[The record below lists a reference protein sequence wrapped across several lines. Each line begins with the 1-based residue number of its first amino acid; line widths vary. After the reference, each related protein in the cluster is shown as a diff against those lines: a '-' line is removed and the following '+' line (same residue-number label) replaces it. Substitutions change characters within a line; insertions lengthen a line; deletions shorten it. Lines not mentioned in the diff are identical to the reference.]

1 MQTEIIAKATG
12 TTTTTSAN
20 VIELSAPSVVRLNID
35 RSQVATMEREGND
48 LIIRLTD
55 GQTIRIDHFYDQQ
68 EGKIS
73 DLVLRDDQGS
83 QWLTNPSASG
93 AGRFRA
99 ITDLDDLIGAA
110 ATGEGGGSSFI
121 LPAILGVAG
130 VGGLVA
136 AVSGGGGNGGNQP
149 GGPTVDTQPP
159 AIPTASFTAN
169 GSSVRGTGEAG
180 ATVRVTDGAGNVI
193 GTGTV
198 GADGTFTIPVNP
210 PQTNGQPVTV
220 VQSDAAGNVSPPATT
235 AAPDITPPATPTAT
249 ITGDGRTVSGTGEP
263 GATVT
268 VRNAAGQVLGTAVV
282 GAQGAYTLT
291 LTTPQANGG
300 TLTVSQADPA
310 GNVSPATTLT
320 APDTIPPALPTASIN
335 GDGTS
340 ISGTG
345 EAGATVTVRNA
356 AGQVLGTAI
365 VDAQGGYTLPL
376 TTPQANGGTLT
387 VTQSDPAG
395 NVSPAVTLAAP
406 DITPPAAPAATL
418 SADGTTV
425 TGSGEPGA
433 TVRVIGPD
441 GQQIGTA
448 IVAADGSYTVTL
460 TTAQTGGGVLVVT
473 QTDAAGNVSPTTQ
486 IDAVDTGTMPLPTAQ
501 IDAQGTTVSGTGEPG
516 ATVIVR
522 DVTGQTIGQ
531 GTVDANGNYSLTL
544 ATPQGN
550 GETLTVVQSDT
561 LGNVSPTITLTAP
574 DFTAPAAPTATI
586 AEDGSAIT
594 GTGEP
599 GATVTVRDPA
609 GQPLGTTT
617 VDAQGNYTLPLGTPQ
632 TNGGTLTVTQSDPA
646 GNTSPAASVSA
657 PDTTAPAAPSATVA
671 GDGASITGTGEPGAT
686 VAVSD
691 AAGQPLGTATVDA
704 QGNYTLPLGTPQA
717 NGETLTVTQSDPAG
731 NISPATTVTAPD
743 ITAPAAPTATI
754 AGDGTSI
761 TGTGEPG
768 ATVTVSDAA
777 GQPLG
782 TVTVDAQ
789 GNYTLPL
796 TTPQANGETL
806 TVTQSDPAGN
816 TSPATS
822 VSAPDITVP
831 AAPTATVAGDGVSIT
846 GTGEPGATV
855 TVSDAAGQPLGSA
868 TVDAQGNYSL
878 PLGTPQ
884 ANGETLTVT
893 QSDPAGNTSPATTVT
908 APDITAPAAPTATIA
923 GDGTSITGTGEPGA
937 TVTVSDAVGQP
948 LGTVT
953 VDAQGNYTLPLTT
966 PQANGETL
974 TVTQS
979 DPAGNISSATSVSA
993 PDITAPAAP
1002 VVTVSADGTQL
1013 TGTGEPGA
1021 TVQVVDA
1028 GGQPVGTAT
1037 VGSDGSFSLPLPIG
1051 VANGQTLS
1059 AIQTDAV
1066 GNASP
1071 ATTTVTP
1078 DLAAPATPV
1087 ATVSADGTSISGT
1100 GEPGATLIV
1109 RAPDNSVLATV
1120 TVAADGSFSAPLA
1133 TQQANGET
1141 LSVTQ
1146 ADAAGNVSPVATVTA
1161 PDITPPAPPVAILS
1175 ADGSA
1180 VYGNGEPGATV
1191 RVVDGNGTLLG
1202 SAVVAADSSYTL
1214 PLTPPQTSGQT
1225 LSAAQTDP
1233 AGNPSQPAT
1242 VAAPDLTAPPAPIAT
1257 IAADGTSVTGTG
1269 EPFATVRVRAADGL
1283 VIATVTVGAD
1293 GSFTTPLS
1301 PPQANG
1307 EALSLDQTDRGGN
1320 LSPTTP
1326 LTAPDI
1332 TAPTGLTATI
1342 SGDGAIVTGSGEA
1355 GATVTIRDANG
1366 AVLGTA
1372 TVAANGIYNAT
1383 LTTPQINGET
1393 LQVTQADAAGNVS
1406 APASVL
1412 APDTTPPLAP
1422 TGSVVD
1428 AGATLS
1434 GTGEPG
1440 ATVIIRAADG
1450 TLLGSGLVAPDGSFA
1465 VTLNPAQANGQALQ
1479 LVQTDAAG
1487 NASPIVAVT
1496 APDITAPTGLTA
1508 TISGDGSFVTG
1519 VGEVGA
1525 TVTVRDPDGTV
1536 IGTAVVGTNGSYAA
1550 PLIPA
1555 QIDGETLQVTQA
1567 DAAGNVS
1574 LPLAPV
1580 APDLTAPLAPVGT
1593 ISADGTLVTGTG
1605 EAGATVTVR
1614 DAAGQP
1620 LGTATVAADGSFS
1633 VPLASAQLNGQILSV
1648 VQADAAGNVSPP
1660 LALTALDTTAPI
1672 GLTASV
1678 DATGIIVSGQAEA
1691 GATIT
1696 VRAPDGTIIGTG
1708 TAGAGGAY
1716 ALTLTTPQLNGQ
1728 VLQVTQGDAAGNTSP
1743 PSPATAPDLTA
1754 PLAPLG
1760 TVSADGTLVTGTGE
1774 AGTTVTVRDAA
1785 GQVLGTAQV
1794 AADGSF
1800 SVPLASA
1807 QLNGQILSVVQADAA
1822 GNVSPPLALT
1832 ALDTTAPIGLTASV
1846 DATGIIVSGQAEAG
1860 ATITVRAP
1868 DGTIIGTGTAA
1879 ATGDYALTLTTPQ
1892 LNGQVLQVTQADP
1905 AGNTSPPS
1913 PATAPDLTAPLGPVF
1928 ALDGTGANATG
1939 SGEVGATVT
1948 LRDASGTVI
1957 GTGQVGADGS
1967 FNVPLNPAQADGGTV
1982 SATLTDAAGNVSI
1995 PAIVAAPDITPP
2007 AAPVATLDATGS
2019 IVTGQGEVGA
2029 TVTVRDAGGAVLGTG
2044 IVGPQGAYT
2053 VILSAP
2059 QLDSQIL
2066 RVTQADATGNG
2077 SLATTVTALDRTAP
2091 DAPVATVSADGT
2103 VVSGSGEIGATVTIT
2118 DPVGLVLATVPVN
2131 PDGSF
2136 SVTLT
2141 TALTNGQL
2149 LTLTQADAAGNV
2161 SAAGTATAPDLIL
2174 NDTPGAP
2181 TAIIALDGASVSGT
2195 GQVGSAIIVRDAN
2208 GAVIGNAQVAG
2219 DGTYT
2224 ATLTTPQRDGETVRV
2239 TQTDAEGDV
2248 SPPATVIAP
2257 DLTAPDAPT
2266 AMIDPTGSLV
2276 MGTGE
2281 VGATVRVLDANGA
2294 TLGTAIVG
2302 ANGAY
2307 VAALV
2312 TPQVDGQPLTVVQ
2325 NDAAGNGSPAFPVI
2339 APDLT
2344 APLAPIGVVSGDGT
2358 SLTGT
2363 GEVGA
2368 TVTIRGA
2375 GGAVLGTA
2383 IVDANGNFTAPLTPA
2398 QANGQLVTLIQA
2410 DAAGNVSPIA
2420 QATAPDITA
2429 PIGLTAA
2436 INGAGNLVT
2445 GTGEAGGTVT
2455 IRDAGGT
2462 VLGTAVVAANGTYA
2476 AILTPA
2482 QLNAQVLQVTEA
2494 DAAGNVSTPATVI
2507 APDLTAPLAP
2517 IGTVSGDGTTLT
2529 GTGEV
2534 GATVTIRSL
2543 SGTVLGTTVVDASGN
2558 FAAPL
2563 TPAQANGQ
2571 IVTLTQAD
2579 AAGNVSPLAQAIA
2592 PDITAPIGLTAAI
2605 NGAGNLV
2612 TGAGEAGATVTI
2624 RDAGGTVLGT
2634 AVVAANGTYAAILT
2648 PAQLNAQVLQVTQAD
2663 ATGNASIPATV
2674 IAPDLTAPLAPI
2686 GTVSGDGTSLTG
2698 TGEVGAT
2705 VTIRGVGGAVIG
2717 TAIVDANGNFTAPLT
2732 PAQANGQIVTLTQ
2745 ADAAGNISPLG
2756 QAAAPD
2762 ITAPVGLTAVING
2775 TGSVMTG
2782 TGEAGA
2788 TVTIRDP
2795 GGTVLG
2801 TTIVASNGSYAATLT
2816 PAQLN
2821 AQLLQVSQSDAAGN
2835 VSTPAT
2841 VIAPDLTAPLA
2852 PIGTVS
2858 GNGTTLTGTGEAGAT
2873 VTIRGLGGVVIGT
2886 ALVDANGNFTA
2897 TLNPAQAN
2905 GQVVTLTQVDA
2916 AGNVSPLA
2924 QASTPDITAPVGL
2937 TAAINGVGTL
2947 VTGQG
2952 EAGATVTVRDAG
2964 GNPIGTTIV
2973 AANGSYTVTL
2983 TTAQA
2988 NGQTLTVTQ
2997 ADAAG
3002 NTSLPSPL
3010 IAPDITPPALP
3021 IATINGTGTI
3031 VTGSGEPGATVRILG
3046 AQGQLV
3052 GSAIVDANGA
3062 YTATLIIPQANGQ
3075 PLTVTQAD
3083 AAGNV
3088 SPQAPL
3094 AAPDI
3099 TPPAPPTAAINATGT
3114 IVTGTGEAGTTV
3126 EVRNAGGTVIGTGTV
3141 AGGGTY
3147 AVTLA
3152 TPQLAGETLN
3162 IGLRDG
3168 TGNVSGT
3175 VTVIAPFDI
3184 SAFDNVAAA
3193 QVDLVP
3199 VQTNETLGNANYTA
3213 LVSLGLVN
3221 LNAQVLAIPN
3231 VQFTVQQG
3239 HTLDATFTYDAT
3251 LSLGVASG
3259 YSVVLQRFNGTS
3271 WVAVNGGGSSS
3282 LLEVSLLGGNLVATA
3297 DDLAPGQ
3304 YRAFVTFDNTAGV
3317 GLLGGLSVTGVDSDF
3332 TDVGQ
3337 IVPLVT
3343 NGNVITDPGPLGQV
3357 DAVSPQTR
3365 VESVTLN
3372 GVTTVVTGNTQVVGQ
3387 WGTLIMG
3394 SDGRYSYTPNADA
3407 AVLGKTDRFTYTLFD
3422 ASDGERESATLTIS
3436 IGSPDITGAPVAV
3449 NDVATAAATFVNVVE
3464 TRTPTVDSSF
3474 ATPTAA
3480 VLTGSRTGQITDSF
3494 TVDANSRGNI
3504 TLSAVIAPGLSVV
3517 PSFTITVTNAAGT
3530 VVGSQTGTAL
3540 AGVGGLI
3547 GSGISVTMNNL
3558 PSGTYNYTVTSTN
3571 TVGLGYTTDV
3581 YVGGTITHL
3590 DQFTLSGT
3598 TPTSGNL
3605 LANDTLG
3612 SDFLGIKMLVGGTF
3626 VDIGDAGRTLT
3637 GTYGT
3642 LTISEIGQY
3651 TYRPFANLGYAA
3663 TDPIDRFTYQIV
3675 QPDGQVSTAR
3685 LDVAI
3690 DINNGVAPVFPTT
3703 LTAFAL
3709 EDPVQ
3714 LHSDVVP
3721 MTLAV
3726 GHDAAPL
3733 SLDQADA
3740 KIALS
3745 LMEDQGSVED
3755 VLSRYLDAQSPAA
3768 EPLPS
3773 ESLADTGDFAVMPSA
3788 SDISAQDPVTHD
3800 PLGYLTVSVD
3810 PEQERLATLHL
3821 A

>member
-1 MQTEIIAKATG
+1 M
-12 TTTTTSAN
+12 
-20 VIELSAPSVVRLNID
+20 
-35 RSQVATMEREGND
+35 
-48 LIIRLTD
+48 
-55 GQTIRIDHFYDQQ
+55 
-68 EGKIS
+68 
-73 DLVLRDDQGS
+73 
-83 QWLTNPSASG
+83 
-93 AGRFRA
+93 
-99 ITDLDDLIGAA
+99 
-110 ATGEGGGSSFI
+110 
-121 LPAILGVAG
+121 
-130 VGGLVA
+130 
-136 AVSGGGGNGGNQP
+136 
-149 GGPTVDTQPP
+149 
-159 AIPTASFTAN
+159 
-169 GSSVRGTGEAG
+169 
-180 ATVRVTDGAGNVI
+180 
-193 GTGTV
+193 
-198 GADGTFTIPVNP
+198 
-210 PQTNGQPVTV
+210 
-220 VQSDAAGNVSPPATT
+220 
-235 AAPDITPPATPTAT
+235 AAPDITAPTAPTAT
-249 ITGDGRTVSGTGEP
+249 IAGDGTSVTGTGEP

-268 VRNAAGQVLGTAVV
+268 VRDSAGQPLGTS
-282 GAQGAYTLT
+282 T
-291 LTTPQANGG
+291 
-300 TLTVSQADPA
+300 
-310 GNVSPATTLT
+310 
-320 APDTIPPALPTASIN
+320 
-335 GDGTS
+335 
-340 ISGTG
+340 
-345 EAGATVTVRNA
+345 
-356 AGQVLGTAI
+356 
-365 VDAQGGYTLPL
+365 VDAQGNYTLPL
-376 TTPQANGGTLT
+376 ITPQANGGTLT

-395 NVSPAVTLAAP
+395 N
-406 DITPPAAPAATL
+406 
-418 SADGTTV
+418 
-425 TGSGEPGA
+425 
-433 TVRVIGPD
+433 
-441 GQQIGTA
+441 
-448 IVAADGSYTVTL
+448 
-460 TTAQTGGGVLVVT
+460 
-473 QTDAAGNVSPTTQ
+473 
-486 IDAVDTGTMPLPTAQ
+486 
-501 IDAQGTTVSGTGEPG
+501 
-516 ATVIVR
+516 
-522 DVTGQTIGQ
+522 
-531 GTVDANGNYSLTL
+531 
-544 ATPQGN
+544 
-550 GETLTVVQSDT
+550 
-561 LGNVSPTITLTAP
+561 
-574 DFTAPAAPTATI
+574 
-586 AEDGSAIT
+586 
-594 GTGEP
+594 
-599 GATVTVRDPA
+599 
-609 GQPLGTTT
+609 
-617 VDAQGNYTLPLGTPQ
+617 
-632 TNGGTLTVTQSDPA
+632 
-646 GNTSPAASVSA
+646 
-657 PDTTAPAAPSATVA
+657 
-671 GDGASITGTGEPGAT
+671 
-686 VAVSD
+686 
-691 AAGQPLGTATVDA
+691 
-704 QGNYTLPLGTPQA
+704 
-717 NGETLTVTQSDPAG
+717 
-731 NISPATTVTAPD
+731 
-743 ITAPAAPTATI
+743 
-754 AGDGTSI
+754 
-761 TGTGEPG
+761 
-768 ATVTVSDAA
+768 
-777 GQPLG
+777 
-782 TVTVDAQ
+782 
-789 GNYTLPL
+789 
-796 TTPQANGETL
+796 
-806 TVTQSDPAGN
+806 
-816 TSPATS
+816 
-822 VSAPDITVP
+822 
-831 AAPTATVAGDGVSIT
+831 
-846 GTGEPGATV
+846 
-855 TVSDAAGQPLGSA
+855 
-868 TVDAQGNYSL
+868 
-878 PLGTPQ
+878 
-884 ANGETLTVT
+884 
-893 QSDPAGNTSPATTVT
+893 TSPATT
-908 APDITAPAAPTATIA
+908 
-923 GDGTSITGTGEPGA
+923 
-937 TVTVSDAVGQP
+937 
-948 LGTVT
+948 
-953 VDAQGNYTLPLTT
+953 
-966 PQANGETL
+966 
-974 TVTQS
+974 
-979 DPAGNISSATSVSA
+979 VSA

-1037 VGSDGSFSLPLPIG
+1037 VGSDGSFSLPLPTG

-1059 AIQTDAV
+1059 AIQTDAA

-1071 ATTTVTP
+1071 ATAAVTP
-1078 DLAAPATPV
+1078 DLVAPATPL

-1133 TQQANGET
+1133 TPQANGEALT
-1141 LSVTQ
+1141 VTQ
-1146 ADAAGNVSPVATVTA
+1146 TDAAGNVSPVATVTA
-1161 PDITPPAPPVAILS
+1161 PDITPPAPPLATLS
-1175 ADGSA
+1175 ADGTA

-1191 RVVDGNGTLLG
+1191 RIVDGNGTLLG
-1202 SAVVAADSSYTL
+1202 SAVVAADSSYSLT
-1214 PLTPPQTSGQT
+1214 LTPPQTSGQT
-1225 LSAAQTDP
+1225 LSAVQTDP

-1242 VAAPDLTAPPAPIAT
+1242 VAAPDLTAPPAPLAT

-1269 EPFATVRVRAADGL
+1269 EPFATVRVRAADGT

-1320 LSPTTP
+1320 LSPATP
-1326 LTAPDI
+1326 LVAPDI

-1355 GATVTIRDANG
+1355 GAAVTIRDANG

-1383 LTTPQINGET
+1383 LTTPQTNGET

-1406 APASVL
+1406 APASVV
-1412 APDTTPPLAP
+1412 APDITPPLAP

-1440 ATVIIRAADG
+1440 ATVTIRAAGG
-1450 TLLGSGLVAPDGSFA
+1450 TLLGSGQVAPDGSFA

-1525 TVTVRDPDGTV
+1525 TVTVRDPDGTI

-1550 PLIPA
+1550 PLTPA
-1555 QIDGETLQVTQA
+1555 QTDGETLQVTQA

-1574 LPLAPV
+1574 QPLAPV
-1580 APDLTAPLAPVGT
+1580 APDLTAPLAPIGT

-1633 VPLASAQLNGQILSV
+1633 VPLASAQLNGQTLSVVQADAAGNVSPPLALTALDTTAPIGLTASVDATGTIVSGQAEAGATITVRAPDGTIIGTGTAGASGAYALTLTTAQLNGQVLQVTQADAAGNTSPPSPATAPDLTAPLAPIGTVSADGTLVNGTGEPGATVTVRDAAGQPLGTAQVAADGSFSVPLASAQLNGQTLSV

-1708 TAGAGGAY
+1708 TAGATGAY
-1716 ALTLTTPQLNGQ
+1716 ALTLTTAQLNGQ
-1728 VLQVTQGDAAGNTSP
+1728 VLQVTQADAAGNTSP

-1754 PLAPLG
+1754 PLAP
-1760 TVSADGTLVTGTGE
+1760 
-1774 AGTTVTVRDAA
+1774 
-1785 GQVLGTAQV
+1785 
-1794 AADGSF
+1794 
-1800 SVPLASA
+1800 
-1807 QLNGQILSVVQADAA
+1807 
-1822 GNVSPPLALT
+1822 
-1832 ALDTTAPIGLTASV
+1832 
-1846 DATGIIVSGQAEAG
+1846 
-1860 ATITVRAP
+1860 
-1868 DGTIIGTGTAA
+1868 
-1879 ATGDYALTLTTPQ
+1879 
-1892 LNGQVLQVTQADP
+1892 
-1905 AGNTSPPS
+1905 
-1913 PATAPDLTAPLGPVF
+1913 VF
-1928 ALDGTGANATG
+1928 TLDGTGANATG
-1939 SGEVGATVT
+1939 SGEVGAIVT

-1967 FNVPLNPAQADGGTV
+1967 FSVPLTPAQANGGTV

-1995 PAIVAAPDITPP
+1995 PTNALAPDITPP
-2007 AAPVATLDATGS
+2007 AAPVAALDATGT
-2019 IVTGQGEVGA
+2019 IVSGQGEVGA
-2029 TVTVRDAGGAVLGTG
+2029 TVTVRDAGGGVLGTG

-2059 QLDSQIL
+2059 QLNSQVL
-2066 RVTQADATGNG
+2066 SVTQADATGNG

-2103 VVSGSGEIGATVTIT
+2103 VISGTGEIGATVTIT

-2136 SVTLT
+2136 SVTLA

-2161 SAAGTATAPDLIL
+2161 SAASNAVAPDLIP

-2195 GQVGSAIIVRDAN
+2195 GQVGAAIIVRDAN

-2219 DGTYT
+2219 DGNYT
-2224 ATLTTPQRDGETVRV
+2224 ATLTTPQRNGETVRV

-2307 VAALV
+2307 AVTLA

-2325 NDAAGNGSPAFPVI
+2325 SDAAGNASPASPVI

-2344 APLAPIGVVSGDGT
+2344 APLAPIGIVSGDGT

-2375 GGAVLGTA
+2375 GGAVLGSA
-2383 IVDANGNFTAPLTPA
+2383 VVDANGNFTAPLTPV
-2398 QANGQLVTLIQA
+2398 QANGQVLTLTQA

-2462 VLGTAVVAANGTYA
+2462 VLGTAIVAANGTYA

-2517 IGTVSGDGTTLT
+2517 IGTISGDGTTLT

-2534 GATVTIRSL
+2534 GATVTIRSV
-2543 SGTVLGTTVVDASGN
+2543 GGAVLGTAVVDANGN
-2558 FAAPL
+2558 FTVPL

-2571 IVTLTQAD
+2571 IVTLSQAD
-2579 AAGNVSPLAQAIA
+2579 AAGNVSPLAQATA

-2624 RDAGGTVLGT
+2624 REAGGAVLGT

-2663 ATGNASIPATV
+2663 AAGNASTPATV
-2674 IAPDLTAPLAPI
+2674 IAPDLTAPVAPI
-2686 GTVSGDGTSLTG
+2686 GTVSGDGTTLTG

-2745 ADAAGNISPLG
+2745 ADAAGNVSPVG
-2756 QAAAPD
+2756 QATAPD

-2775 TGSVMTG
+2775 TGSVVTG

-2801 TTIVASNGSYAATLT
+2801 TAIVASNGSYAVTLT

-2821 AQLLQVSQSDAAGN
+2821 AQLLQVSQADAAGN

-2852 PIGTVS
+2852 PIGTVT

-2886 ALVDANGNFTA
+2886 ALVDANGTFTA
-2897 TLNPAQAN
+2897 SLTPAQAN

-2916 AGNVSPLA
+2916 AGNVSPIA
-2924 QASTPDITAPVGL
+2924 QATAPDITAPTGL

-2964 GNPIGTTIV
+2964 GNPIGTAIV

-2988 NGQTLTVTQ
+2988 NGQALTVTQ

-3002 NTSLPSPL
+3002 NASAPSPL
-3010 IAPDITPPALP
+3010 TAPDITPPALP
-3021 IATINGTGTI
+3021 VATINGTGTI

-3052 GSAIVDANGA
+3052 GTAVVDANGA
-3062 YTATLIIPQANGQ
+3062 YTATLIVPQANGQ
-3075 PLTVTQAD
+3075 ALTVTQAD

-3099 TPPAPPTAAINATGT
+3099 TPPATPTAAINGTGT

-3126 EVRNAGGTVIGTGTV
+3126 EVRNAGGTVVGTGTV
-3141 AGGGTY
+3141 AAGGTF

-3152 TPQLAGETLN
+3152 TPQVAGETLN
-3162 IGLRDG
+3162 VGLRDG
-3168 TGNVSGT
+3168 AGNVSGT
-3175 VTVIAPFDI
+3175 VAVIAPFDI
-3184 SAFDNVAAA
+3184 SAFDNVATA

-3282 LLEVSLLGGNLVATA
+3282 LLEVGLLGGNLVATA

-3337 IVPLVT
+3337 IVPVVT
-3343 NGNVITDPGPLGQV
+3343 NGNVITDPGPTGQV
-3357 DAVSPQTR
+3357 DVVSPQTR

-3372 GVTTVVTGNTQVVGQ
+3372 GVTTAVTGSATVVGQ

-3436 IGSPDITGAPVAV
+3436 IGSPDITGAPIAV

-3464 TRTPTVDSSF
+3464 TVPAAIDTSF
-3474 ATPTAA
+3474 ATPAA
-3480 VLTGSRTGQITDSF
+3480 LTGTRTAQITDSF
-3494 TVDANSRGNI
+3494 TVDANSVANV
-3504 TLSAVIAPGLSVV
+3504 TLTAAIAPGLSVV
-3517 PSFTITVTNAAGT
+3517 PSYTITVTNATGA
-3530 VVGSQTGTAL
+3530 VVGTASGTAL
-3540 AGVGGLI
+3540 IGAGGLV
-3547 GSGISVTMNNL
+3547 GSGISVTMTGL

-3571 TVGLGYTTDV
+3571 TLGLGYTTNV
-3581 YVGGTITHL
+3581 YVAETVTHL
-3590 DQFTLSGT
+3590 DRFALSGT
-3598 TPTSGNL
+3598 TPVSGDL

-3626 VDIGDAGRTLT
+3626 VDVGDAGRTLT

-3642 LTISEIGQY
+3642 LTVNEVGQY
-3651 TYRPFANLGYAA
+3651 SYQPFANLGYAA

-3709 EDPVQ
+3709 EEPVQ
-3714 LHSDVVP
+3714 VHSDVVS
-3721 MTLAV
+3721 MALAV
-3726 GHDAAPL
+3726 DQDAVPL

-3740 KIALS
+3740 NIALS
-3745 LMEDQGSVED
+3745 LMEDQGSIED
-3755 VLSRYLDAQSPAA
+3755 VLSRYLDAQSPAG
-3768 EPLPS
+3768 ETLPS
-3773 ESLADTGDFAVMPSA
+3773 ESLADTGDSSPMPSA

-3821 A
+3821 V

>member
-1 MQTEIIAKATG
+1 MQWEEQAMQTEIIAKATG

-35 RSQVATMEREGND
+35 RAQVATMEREGND

-68 EGKIS
+68 QGKIS

-83 QWLTNPSASG
+83 QWLANPSASG

-99 ITDLDDLIGAA
+99 ITDLDDLMGAA
-110 ATGEGGGSSFI
+110 TTREGGGSSFV

-136 AVSGGGGNGGNQP
+136 AVSGGGNGGSQP
-149 GGPTVDTQPP
+149 GGPSADTQPP
-159 AIPTASFTAN
+159 ATPTASFTAN
-169 GSSVRGTGEAG
+169 GSSIRGTGESG
-180 ATVRVTDGAGNVI
+180 ATVRVTDSTGAVI

-268 VRNAAGQVLGTAVV
+268 VRDAAGQVLGTAVV
-282 GAQGAYTLT
+282 GAQGGYTLT

-300 TLTVSQADPA
+300 TLTVTQADPA
-310 GNVSPATTLT
+310 GNVSPAVTLA
-320 APDTIPPALPTASIN
+320 APDTTPPVAPTASIN

-340 ISGTG
+340 VSGTGEAGATVTVRNAAGQVLGSAVVDAQGGYSLPLTTPQANGGTLTVTQADPAGNVSPAVTLAAPDITPPVAPTASINGDGTSVSGTG

-356 AGQVLGTAI
+356 AGQVLGTAV

-387 VTQSDPAG
+387 VTQADPAG
-395 NVSPAVTLAAP
+395 NTSPATTVSAP

-418 SADGTTV
+418 SADGGTV

-433 TVRVIGPD
+433 TVRVVGPD
-441 GQQIGTA
+441 GQPIGTA

-486 IDAVDTGTMPLPTAQ
+486 LDAIDTGPMPLPTAQ
-501 IDAQGTTVSGTGEPG
+501 IDSQGTTVSGTGEPG

-522 DVTGQTIGQ
+522 DANGQAIGQ
-531 GTVDANGNYSLTL
+531 ATVDANGNYSLTL
-544 ATPQGN
+544 TTPQGN
-550 GETLTVVQSDT
+550 GETLTVTQSDA

-586 AEDGSAIT
+586 ADDGSAIT

-609 GQPLGTTT
+609 GQPLGTAT
-617 VDAQGNYTLPLGTPQ
+617 VDAQGNYTLPLLTPQ
-632 TNGGTLTVTQSDPA
+632 TNGEILSVTQSDPA
-646 GNTSPAASVSA
+646 GNTSPAISVGA
-657 PDTTAPAAPSATVA
+657 PDTTVPAAPTATVA
-671 GDGASITGTGEPGAT
+671 GDG
-686 VAVSD
+686 
-691 AAGQPLGTATVDA
+691 TA
-704 QGNYTLPLGTPQA
+704 
-717 NGETLTVTQSDPAG
+717 
-731 NISPATTVTAPD
+731 
-743 ITAPAAPTATI
+743 
-754 AGDGTSI
+754 I

-768 ATVTVSDAA
+768 ATVTVSDDT

-782 TVTVDAQ
+782 TATVDAQ

-816 TSPATS
+816 TSPTTTI
-822 VSAPDITVP
+822 SAPDITAP
-831 AAPTATVAGDGVSIT
+831 TAPTATIAGDGTAIT

-855 TVSDAAGQPLGSA
+855 TVSDATGQPLGTA
-868 TVDAQGNYSL
+868 TVDAQGSYTL
-878 PLGTPQ
+878 PLTTPQ
-884 ANGETLTVT
+884 ANGETLTVK
-893 QSDPAGNTSPATTVT
+893 QSDPAGNTSPATTIS
-908 APDITAPAAPTATIA
+908 APDITAPTAPTATIA
-923 GDGTSITGTGEPGA
+923 GDGTGITGTGEPGA
-937 TVTVSDAVGQP
+937 TVTVNDATGQP
-948 LGTVT
+948 LGTAT

-979 DPAGNISSATSVSA
+979 DPAGNTSPTTTISA
-993 PDITAPAAP
+993 PDITAPTAP

-1028 GGQPVGTAT
+1028 GGQPIGTAT
-1037 VGSDGSFSLPLPIG
+1037 VGSDGSFGVALPTG

-1059 AIQTDAV
+1059 AIQTDAA
-1066 GNASP
+1066 GNTSP
-1071 ATTTVTP
+1071 ASVAVTP
-1078 DLAAPATPV
+1078 DLVAPTAPV
-1087 ATVSADGTSISGT
+1087 GTVGADGTSISGT

-1120 TVAADGSFSAPLA
+1120 TVAADGSFNAPL
-1133 TQQANGET
+1133 TTPQANGET

-1146 ADAAGNVSPVATVTA
+1146 TDAAGNVSPVATVTA
-1161 PDITPPAPPVAILS
+1161 PDITPPAPPLATLL
-1175 ADGSA
+1175 ADGTA

-1191 RVVDGNGTLLG
+1191 QVVDTNGMPLG

-1214 PLTPPQTSGQT
+1214 TLNPPQISGQT
-1225 LSAAQTDP
+1225 LSAVQTDP

-1257 IAADGTSVTGTG
+1257 IAADGASVTGTG
-1269 EPFATVRVRAADGL
+1269 EPFATVRVRAADGT

-1293 GSFTTPLS
+1293 GSFATPLS

-1320 LSPTTP
+1320 LSPATP

-1332 TAPTGLTATI
+1332 TAPTGLTAAI

-1383 LTTPQINGET
+1383 LTTPQTNGET
-1393 LQVTQADAAGNVS
+1393 LQVTQADAAGNIS

-1440 ATVIIRAADG
+1440 ATVTIRAADG
-1450 TLLGSGLVAPDGSFA
+1450 TLLGSGQVAPDGSFA

-1479 LVQTDAAG
+1479 LVQSDAAG

-1496 APDITAPTGLTA
+1496 APDITAPIGLTA
-1508 TISGDGSFVTG
+1508 TISGDGTVVTG

-1525 TVTVRDPDGTV
+1525 TVTVRDPDGTI
-1536 IGTAVVGTNGSYAA
+1536 IGTAVVGANGSYAA
-1550 PLIPA
+1550 SLTPA
-1555 QIDGETLQVTQA
+1555 QIDGETLQVTQG

-1574 LPLAPV
+1574 TPATV
-1580 APDLTAPLAPVGT
+1580 AAPDLTAPLAPVGT
-1593 ISADGTLVTGTG
+1593 ISADGTLVNGTG
-1605 EAGATVTVR
+1605 EPGATVTVR
-1614 DAAGQP
+1614 DVNGQP

-1633 VPLASAQLNGQILSV
+1633 VALASAQLNGQALSV

-1678 DATGIIVSGQAEA
+1678 DTTGTIVSGQAEA

-1696 VRAPDGTIIGTG
+1696 VSAPDGTIIGTG
-1708 TAGAGGAY
+1708 TAGVTGAY
-1716 ALTLTTPQLNGQ
+1716 ALTLTTAQLNGQ
-1728 VLQVTQGDAAGNTSP
+1728 VLAVTQADAAGNTSP
-1743 PSPATAPDLTA
+1743 PSPAIAPDLTA
-1754 PLAPLG
+1754 PLAP
-1760 TVSADGTLVTGTGE
+1760 
-1774 AGTTVTVRDAA
+1774 
-1785 GQVLGTAQV
+1785 
-1794 AADGSF
+1794 
-1800 SVPLASA
+1800 
-1807 QLNGQILSVVQADAA
+1807 
-1822 GNVSPPLALT
+1822 
-1832 ALDTTAPIGLTASV
+1832 
-1846 DATGIIVSGQAEAG
+1846 
-1860 ATITVRAP
+1860 
-1868 DGTIIGTGTAA
+1868 
-1879 ATGDYALTLTTPQ
+1879 
-1892 LNGQVLQVTQADP
+1892 
-1905 AGNTSPPS
+1905 
-1913 PATAPDLTAPLGPVF
+1913 VF
-1928 ALDGTGANATG
+1928 TLDGTGANATG
-1939 SGEVGATVT
+1939 SGEVGAIVT

-1957 GTGQVGADGS
+1957 GTGQVGADGGFS
-1967 FNVPLNPAQADGGTV
+1967 VPLNPAQANGGTV
-1982 SATLTDAAGNVSI
+1982 SATLTDAAGNVST
-1995 PAIVAAPDITPP
+1995 PTSVAAPDITPP
-2007 AAPVATLDATGS
+2007 APPVAVLDATGT
-2019 IVTGQGEVGA
+2019 IVSGQGEVGA
-2029 TVTVRDAGGAVLGTG
+2029 TVTVRDAGGGVLGTG
-2044 IVGPQGAYT
+2044 IVGPQGSYT
-2053 VILSAP
+2053 VTLSAP
-2059 QLDSQIL
+2059 QLDAQVLS
-2066 RVTQADATGNG
+2066 VTQADGAGNG
-2077 SLATTVTALDRTAP
+2077 SPATTVTALDRTAP

-2103 VVSGSGEIGATVTIT
+2103 VVSGTGEIGATVTIL

-2141 TALTNGQL
+2141 NALTNGQV

-2161 SAAGTATAPDLIL
+2161 SAPGNATAPDLIP
-2174 NDTPGAP
+2174 NDTPDAP
-2181 TAIIALDGASVSGT
+2181 TATIALDGASVSGS
-2195 GQVGSAIIVRDAN
+2195 GQVGAAVIVRDAN

-2219 DGTYT
+2219 DGSYT
-2224 ATLTTPQRDGETVRV
+2224 ATLTTPQRNGETVRV

-2257 DLTAPDAPT
+2257 DLTAPNAPI
-2266 AMIDPTGSLV
+2266 AMIDPTGALV

-2281 VGATVRVLDANGA
+2281 VGATVRVLDANGT
-2294 TLGTAIVG
+2294 TLGTATVG

-2307 VAALV
+2307 AVTLA

-2325 NDAAGNGSPAFPVI
+2325 SDAAGNASPASPVL

-2344 APLAPIGVVSGDGT
+2344 APLAPIGTVSGDGST
-2358 SLTGT
+2358 LTGT

-2375 GGAVLGTA
+2375 GGVVLGTA
-2383 IVDANGNFTAPLTPA
+2383 VVDANGNFTT
-2398 QANGQLVTLIQA
+2398 
-2410 DAAGNVSPIA
+2410 
-2420 QATAPDITA
+2420 
-2429 PIGLTAA
+2429 
-2436 INGAGNLVT
+2436 
-2445 GTGEAGGTVT
+2445 
-2455 IRDAGGT
+2455 
-2462 VLGTAVVAANGTYA
+2462 
-2476 AILTPA
+2476 
-2482 QLNAQVLQVTEA
+2482 
-2494 DAAGNVSTPATVI
+2494 
-2507 APDLTAPLAP
+2507 
-2517 IGTVSGDGTTLT
+2517 
-2529 GTGEV
+2529 
-2534 GATVTIRSL
+2534 
-2543 SGTVLGTTVVDASGN
+2543 
-2558 FAAPL
+2558 PL

-2579 AAGNVSPLAQAIA
+2579 AAGNVSPLSQVTA
-2592 PDITAPIGLTAAI
+2592 PDITAPTGLTAVI

-2612 TGAGEAGATVTI
+2612 SGAGEAGATVTI
-2624 RDAGGTVLGT
+2624 RDTGGAVLGT

-2663 ATGNASIPATV
+2663 AAGNASTPATVIAPDLTAPRAPLGTVSGDGSTLTGTGEVGATVTIRGTGGAVLGTAVVDANGNFTTPLTPAQANGQVVTLTQADAAGNVSPITQATAPDITAPTGLTAAINGAGNLVSGTGEAGATVTIRDAGGAVLGTAVVAANGTYAAILTPAQLSAQVLQVTQADAAGNASTPATV
-2674 IAPDLTAPLAPI
+2674 IAPDLTAPLAPV
-2686 GTVSGDGTSLTG
+2686 GTVSGDGSTLTG

-2705 VTIRGVGGAVIG
+2705 VTIRGTGGAILG
-2717 TAIVDANGNFTAPLT
+2717 TAVVDANGNFTAPLT
-2732 PAQANGQIVTLTQ
+2732 PAQANGQ
-2745 ADAAGNISPLG
+2745 
-2756 QAAAPD
+2756 
-2762 ITAPVGLTAVING
+2762 
-2775 TGSVMTG
+2775 
-2782 TGEAGA
+2782 
-2788 TVTIRDP
+2788 
-2795 GGTVLG
+2795 
-2801 TTIVASNGSYAATLT
+2801 
-2816 PAQLN
+2816 
-2821 AQLLQVSQSDAAGN
+2821 
-2835 VSTPAT
+2835 
-2841 VIAPDLTAPLA
+2841 
-2852 PIGTVS
+2852 
-2858 GNGTTLTGTGEAGAT
+2858 
-2873 VTIRGLGGVVIGT
+2873 
-2886 ALVDANGNFTA
+2886 
-2897 TLNPAQAN
+2897 
-2905 GQVVTLTQVDA
+2905 VVTLTQVDA
-2916 AGNVSPLA
+2916 AGNISPIA
-2924 QASTPDITAPVGL
+2924 QATAPDITAPAGL
-2937 TAAINGVGTL
+2937 TAAINGIGTL

-2964 GNPIGTTIV
+2964 GNPIGTAIV
-2973 AANGSYTVTL
+2973 ASNGSYTVTL
-2983 TTAQA
+2983 TSPQA

-3002 NTSLPSPL
+3002 NASAPSPL
-3010 IAPDITPPALP
+3010 TAPDITPPALP
-3021 IATINGTGTI
+3021 GATINGTGTI

-3062 YTATLIIPQANGQ
+3062 YTATLTIAQANGQ
-3075 PLTVTQAD
+3075 ALTVTQVD

-3099 TPPAPPTAAINATGT
+3099 TPPAIPTAAINGTGT
-3114 IVTGTGEAGTTV
+3114 IVIGTGEAGTTV
-3126 EVRNAGGTVIGTGTV
+3126 EVRNTGGTVIGTGTV

-3147 AVTLA
+3147 SVTLT
-3152 TPQLAGETLN
+3152 TPQVAGETLN
-3162 IGLRDG
+3162 VGLRDG
-3168 TGNVSGT
+3168 AGNVSGT
-3175 VTVIAPFDI
+3175 VEVVAPFDI
-3184 SAFDNVAAA
+3184 SAFDNVASA

-3221 LNAQVLAIPN
+3221 LDAQVLAIPN

-3239 HTLDATFTYDAT
+3239 HVLDATFTYDAT

-3259 YSVVLQRFNGTS
+3259 YSVVLQRFDGTN
-3271 WVAVNGGGSSS
+3271 WVAVNGGGNSP

-3304 YRAFVTFDNTAGV
+3304 YRAFVTFDNTLGI

-3332 TDVGQ
+3332 TDIGQ
-3337 IVPLVT
+3337 VVPAVT
-3343 NGNVITDPGPLGQV
+3343 NGNVITDPGPTGQV
-3357 DAVSPQTR
+3357 DVVSPQTR

-3372 GVTTVVTGNTQVVGQ
+3372 GVTTAVTGNTQVVGQ
-3387 WGTLIMG
+3387 WGTLTIG

-3407 AVLGKTDRFTYTLFD
+3407 AVLGKTDRFTYTLLD

-3436 IGSPDITGAPVAV
+3436 IGSPDITGAPIAV
-3449 NDVATAAATFVNVVE
+3449 NDAATAGATFVNVVE
-3464 TRTPTVDSSF
+3464 TIPATVDTSF
-3474 ATPTAA
+3474 ATPTAIA
-3480 VLTGSRTGQITDSF
+3480 LTGARTGQVTDSF
-3494 TVDANSRGNI
+3494 TVDANSVANV
-3504 TLSAVIAPGLSVV
+3504 TLTAAIAPGLSVV
-3517 PSFTITVTNAAGT
+3517 PSYTITVTNAAGA
-3530 VVGSQTGTAL
+3530 VVGTASGTAL

-3547 GSGISVTMNNL
+3547 GSGISVTMTGL

-3571 TVGLGYTTDV
+3571 ILGLGYTTDV
-3581 YVGGTITHL
+3581 YVAETVTHL
-3590 DQFTLSGT
+3590 DQFALSGT
-3598 TPTSGNL
+3598 TPVNGDL
-3605 LANDTLG
+3605 LANDTVG

-3626 VDIGDAGRTLT
+3626 VDVGDAGRTLT

-3642 LTISEIGQY
+3642 LTINEVGQY
-3651 TYRPFANLGYAA
+3651 SYQPFANLAYAA
-3663 TDPIDRFTYQIV
+3663 TDPIDRFTYQVV

-3690 DINNGVAPVFPTT
+3690 DINNGVAPVFPAT

-3709 EDPVQ
+3709 EEPVQ
-3714 LHSDVVP
+3714 VHSDVVP

-3726 GHDAAPL
+3726 GHDAVPL
-3733 SLDQADA
+3733 TLDQADA
-3740 KIALS
+3740 RIALS
-3745 LMEDQGSVED
+3745 PMDDQGSVED
-3755 VLSRYLDAQSPAA
+3755 VLSRYLDAQSPAR

-3773 ESLADTGDFAVMPSA
+3773 ESLADAGDSSVMPSV
-3788 SDISAQDPVTHD
+3788 SDISAQAPLMHD

-3821 A
+3821 V